1 LNSTLHKTEVK
12 INFARHCKAWGAWS
26 YYSSMQF
33 DIQHWIEVSA
43 ECEVPVE
50 LTHSPLHPGADLLTG
65 KL

>member
-1 LNSTLHKTEVK
+1 VK
-12 INFARHCKAWGAWS
+12 INFPRHFKAWRAWS

-50 LTHSPLHPGADLLTG
+50 LTPSEPLLVTG
-65 KL
+65 STGVDG